1 MPLFSKYIVLI
12 IDNTT
17 TKCNHSKY
25 LLQTFFKVIILLVF
39 HQGMLYSL
47 VAAQGNDRLALLHL
61 GYKHDQGI
69 DGYPLDYGV
78 SYGYYINIAQR
89 TVKDR
94 HDFDVEQ
101 VSVMDLKIMAF
112 SK

>member
-1 MPLFSKYIVLI
+1 
-12 IDNTT
+12 
-17 TKCNHSKY
+17 
-25 LLQTFFKVIILLVF
+25 
-39 HQGMLYSL
+39 MLYSL

-94 HDFDVEQ
+94 HNFDVEQ